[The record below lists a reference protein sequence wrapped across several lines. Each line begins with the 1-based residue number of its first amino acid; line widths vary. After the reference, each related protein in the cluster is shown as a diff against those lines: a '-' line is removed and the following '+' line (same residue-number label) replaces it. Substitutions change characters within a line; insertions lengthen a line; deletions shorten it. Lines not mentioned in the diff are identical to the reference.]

1 MKKTLLAAALLAGFA
16 GAASAQSSVT
26 LYGLLDGG
34 LRYNKVSLSNG
45 SGASNFGLAYG
56 QQSGNRLGFRGVEDI
71 GGGNKVI
78 FNLEAAVGL
87 GANSSLSFG
96 RQAWLGL
103 QNKSWGDVKLGRT
116 TNFATDYVGV
126 PVDPFST
133 GFGQL
138 NMGRAFGAA
147 NTDRVSNMIKYQ
159 SPNMSG
165 FQAGVAYSFATGN
178 TAFYTA
184 DAGGPGTTGTGY
196 NLLTS
201 NNTRQLSL
209 GAKYANGPIYVAASY
224 DKIYAPEST
233 GEHASISSWNIAGT
247 YDFKVVKIAAGY
259 GQTRDGAILGSGGG
273 GTGASLAGTS
283 LGGNGDL
290 IFAPSVGTNSYIVG
304 ATIPVN
310 PVSRVMLSWT
320 MLTPNTNMKDEYNA
334 QNQTAYNIAYSY
346 NFTKRTNMYALFGYM
361 QNYGTVDTAKSTVV
375 GLGLRH
381 MF

>member
-26 LYGLLDGG
+26 MYGLLDGG
-34 LRYNKVSLSNG
+34 LRYNKVSLANG
-45 SGASNFGLAYG
+45 DGASNFGLAYG
-56 QQSGNRLGFRGVEDI
+56 NQSGNRWGVRGVEDL
-71 GGGNKVI
+71 GGGNQVI

-87 GANSSLSFG
+87 GSNSALSFG

-103 QNKSWGDVKLGRT
+103 QNKSWGDVKMGRT

-126 PVDPFST
+126 PVDPFGT

-138 NMGRAFGAA
+138 NMGRAFGVA

-178 TAFYTA
+178 TAAYTA
-184 DAGGPGTTGTGY
+184 AAGGGTTGTGY
-196 NLLTS
+196 NFLTS

-209 GAKYANGPIYVAASY
+209 GAKYANGPVYVAASY
-224 DKIYAPEST
+224 DKIYAPDT
-233 GEHASISSWNIAGT
+233 KDGSIGSWNIAGT

-259 GQTRDGAILGSGGG
+259 GQTRDGAVLGSGGG
-273 GTGASLAGTS
+273 GTGATLAGTS
-283 LGGNGDL
+283 ISGNGEL
-290 IFAPSVGTNSYIVG
+290 IFAPAVGTNSYIVG

-310 PVSRVMLSWT
+310 PVSRVLLSWT
-320 MLTPNTNMKDEYNA
+320 MLTPNTNMKDAYNA
-334 QNQTAYNIAYSY
+334 QNQTAYNIAYTY
-346 NFTKRTNMYALFGYM
+346 DFTKRTNMYGFFGYM
-361 QNYGTVDTAKSTVV
+361 DNYGTVDTAKSTIV
-375 GLGLRH
+375 GLGMRH